1 MIYITHAIQSAIP
14 YFPQEHGTNNL
25 KSTKSTRAI
34 TWMSVTGNYKLLNVK
49 LQLELKQ
56 SLSFYSRKSPHHL
69 PLNPHGPL
77 SNTELKSALS
87 IQFK

>member
-1 MIYITHAIQSAIP
+1 
-14 YFPQEHGTNNL
+14 
-25 KSTKSTRAI
+25 
-34 TWMSVTGNYKLLNVK
+34 MSVTGNYKLLNVK

-87 IQFK
+87 IQFKKRINISYVKRLSSTSSYPFQAG

>member
-1 MIYITHAIQSAIP
+1 
-14 YFPQEHGTNNL
+14 
-25 KSTKSTRAI
+25 
-34 TWMSVTGNYKLLNVK
+34 MSVTGNYKLLNVK

-77 SNTELKSALS
+77 TDIELKSALS
-87 IQFK
+87 I